1 MTTSDAKKRQRE
13 LCMPLSLSLLAAV
26 AFYFS
31 TKATLHDLDYTADIA
46 SALLRGHL
54 GFREKPPDWLNE
66 MIPWGGRYHSAFPL
80 GAVLSM
86 LPIALLQKVS
96 LIHDFPGHILSAL
109 IAGASG
115 YFFFQLAKAF
125 GPEYSS
131 LERTPLIRRILL
143 ALFPIFGT
151 WTWCNLGFGGA
162 WQIALGLAVLGQAA
176 ALYFT
181 LVRPSPFVAGAF
193 FTLAFG
199 NRTELLI
206 TLPLYLYLLSR
217 RGSADFQVCRVA
229 AFQSRTGRDS
239 TRTADSEIGDT
250 AGLETCATRRKPIGS
265 GAISWKNLR
274 DGVQE
279 NSQMLIRFLSLPVT
293 LGLLTAAYNFA
304 RFHSIFDFGYLHIP
318 EVAQEPWYQ
327 HGLFSINAIPWNIY
341 TMLFQGFESI
351 SYFPYLIPNGFGC
364 SIFLASPFLCLLFRQ
379 GGRYKIVAWIAIA
392 FLTLVL
398 WLHGNPGSWQFS
410 YRYAMILLPWMFLL
424 LTGNGPPKISMPEIS
439 LFVVSVATNAI
450 ATWQFLWTDQ
460 IQP

>member
-1 MTTSDAKKRQRE
+1 MTEDE
-13 LCMPLSLSLLAAV
+13 LRNTRNSRDLWIALGVSLFAATV
-26 AFYFS
+26 FYFS
-31 TKATLHDLDYTADIA
+31 TKATLHDLDYTSQIA
-46 SALLRGHL
+46 SALLHGHVGL
-54 GFREKPPDWLNE
+54 REKPPDWLNE
-66 MIPWGGRYHSAFPL
+66 MIPWQGKYYSAFPL

-86 LPIALLQKVS
+86 LPVALLRETG
-96 LIHDFPGHILSAL
+96 LIQIFPGRVLAAL
-109 IAGASG
+109 IAGLSV
-115 YFFFQLAKAF
+115 YFFFGLAKAF
-125 GPEYSS
+125 GNDYCGLKAPTSAR
-131 LERTPLIRRILL
+131 LARRIML

-176 ALYFT
+176 ALYYT

-206 TLPLYLYLLSR
+206 TLPLYLYFLWR
-217 RGSADFQVCRVA
+217 QPH
-229 AFQSRTGRDS
+229 
-239 TRTADSEIGDT
+239 EKMIN
-250 AGLETCATRRKPIGS
+250 
-265 GAISWKNLR
+265 WKNLR
-274 DGVQE
+274 DGVEE

-304 RFHSIFDFGYLHIP
+304 RFHSILDFGYIHIP
-318 EVAQEPWYQ
+318 EVRDEPWYQ
-327 HGLFSINAIPWNIY
+327 HGLFSIHAIPWNIY

-351 SYFPYLIPNGFGC
+351 DYFPYIRPNGFGC

-379 GGRYKIVAWIAIA
+379 GGRYKVVAWVAIA
-392 FLTLVL
+392 LLTLVL

-410 YRYAMILLPWMFLL
+410 YRYAMILVPWMFLL
-424 LTGNGPPKISMPEIS
+424 LTGNGPANISVPEIS
-439 LFVVSVATNAI
+439 LFAVSVAINAI